1 MVVPFDMELHLL
13 DGVESVDTSGI
24 TSWYYFVCHIFI
36 TESYFLLVRHSKFEK
51 ITSLCGFVV
60 VDQFFCSR
68 LVNVETHSLLLQAK

>member
-24 TSWYYFVCHIFI
+24 TSGIILFVISLI
-36 TESYFLLVRHSKFEK
+36 TELYFLLVQHSKFEK

-60 VDQFFCSR
+60 VDQFF
-68 LVNVETHSLLLQAK
+68 